1 MKQGCKYC
9 AYNEYDGVNL
19 GSNICGKYHV
29 HINVYS
35 EGRCDGFEPNQIAL
49 TVDDMLSE
57 MTDEQCAQILEGSQY
72 ICSGRRSGKILTQAA
87 YDVALARAIK
97 KLRGE

>member
-1 MKQGCKYC
+1 MKRGCKYC
-9 AYNEYDGVNL
+9 AYNGYDGVNL
-19 GSNICGKYHV
+19 GSNICDKYYT

-35 EGRCDGFEPNQIAL
+35 ERRCDGFEPNQIAM
-49 TVDDMLSE
+49 TVDAMLSE

-72 ICSGRRSGKILTQAA
+72 VCSGRRNGKILTQAV

>member
-9 AYNEYDGVNL
+9 AYNEYDGINL
-19 GSNICGKYHV
+19 GSNICGKYHT

-35 EGRCDGFEPNQIAL
+35 EGRCDGFEPNQIAV

-72 ICSGRRSGKILTQAA
+72 IYSGRRSGKILTQAM

-97 KLRGE
+97 KLKGE